1 MGDKLRLLC
10 IKRPLYDV
18 NFVSDALCLEDAPYD
33 NWSKKIGI
41 SKKERKHLF
50 RFLLVEKGF
59 AMFAHCIFSNVEKL
73 MMTKQWPWTSRLLNY
88 E

>member
-18 NFVSDALCLEDAPYD
+18 NCVLEALGLCLEDAPHD

-41 SKKERKHLF
+41 SKKERKHSIYF
-50 RFLLVEKGF
+50 ASCLLKKDLPCLRIASF
-59 AMFAHCIFSNVEKL
+59 QMSKD
-73 MMTKQWPWTSRLLNY
+73 
-88 E
+88 